1 MKKEKVLK
9 RIKFET
15 NLEIFTQET
24 KISATEKLP
33 KRAKEMFKESS
44 SLARPKA
51 MWVECNIKARGGNWI
66 KVSDQTLKSK
76 VLSETL
82 DKGTKV
88 LYPYIATSGKEL
100 YDWSTQFKKETDKYW
115 AHVIQSVALKV
126 AVEALKNDLLR
137 NINFPKIANMSPG
150 RIEDWP
156 IEEQS
161 KLFDIFGKAYRK
173 IGVVLTEDNLMIPT
187 KSVSGVM
194 FPTEVN
200 FDSCK
205 LCTREN
211 CPWRN
216 AAYDSALQ
224 EKIYK

>member
-161 KLFDIFGKAYRK
+161 KLFDIFSS
-173 IGVVLTEDNLMIPT
+173 ILHFCVTQSL
-187 KSVSGVM
+187 
-194 FPTEVN
+194 
-200 FDSCK
+200 
-205 LCTREN
+205 
-211 CPWRN
+211 
-216 AAYDSALQ
+216 
-224 EKIYK
+224 